1 MTTNE
6 QTDRELVAR
15 AHAGRAV
22 RDLGHALIGH
32 DNPPEVLEHVAVST
46 EALVRLLIHG
56 TPRSRPGRDMQN
68 RATEEPPLDG
78 AVFESYP
85 DRPISGAASPWGVD
99 LVVSRDGDDVVGR
112 CTLRAA
118 HEGAP
123 GRSHGGV
130 VAAAFDDLY
139 GFVLAIHQHVAFTG
153 ELSVRYV
160 GPAPLHVPLEFR
172 ARLIERDRRKL
183 FMEATASSA
192 GEVFATSKATFIT
205 VEAYAG

>member
-6 QTDRELVAR
+6 QIDRELAAR

-22 RDLGHALIGH
+22 RDLGHSLVGH

-46 EALVRLLIHG
+46 EALVRLLVHG
-56 TPRSRPGRDMQN
+56 STRSRPGRDMQN
-68 RATEEPPLDG
+68 RSAEEPPGDG
-78 AVFESYP
+78 GQFETYP

-99 LVVSRDGDDVVGR
+99 LVITRDGDDVVGR

-130 VAAAFDDLY
+130 VAATFDDVY
-139 GFVLAIHQHVAFTG
+139 GFVLAICQLNAFTG
-153 ELSVRYV
+153 ELGVRYV
-160 GPAPLHVPLEFR
+160 GPAPLHVPVEFR
-172 ARLIERDRRKL
+172 AHLVGRERRKL
-183 FMEATASSA
+183 FMEATASSD
-192 GEVFATSKATFIT
+192 GTVFATSTATFIT
-205 VEAYAG
+205 VDT